1 MSVVFLIGGVQA
13 FFLAFVFAYNKSP
26 VLAARFLKVW
36 ITFLGIHLTVVYL
49 SATGF
54 FKHHPQYF
62 SLTTSLL
69 LLEGPFLYFYVLLA
83 TNKIQKLKIGF
94 LAHAFPFLFFT
105 SYFFYRINLP
115 AVVDRYELIRN
126 ILSDSSNIIVQVFG
140 LFNHLHLIV
149 YLILSIRAIRQ
160 YTRQISDEFSYTDD
174 INLAWLKNVIVGM
187 TAISVLIVAGLILSD
202 LFLFT
207 SHDFKAYMI
216 YSAFSALPF
225 YLSFFAIRQ
234 KIIYPTA
241 IAENFGS
248 KYESSGLSKDDSKEL
263 ASTLEELMKRKQL
276 HLNAKLALKDL
287 AAELSIHP
295 KRLSQVINE
304 NFNQNFFNYINTY
317 RVEEF
322 KKRVHGKKFDH
333 YTLLSIGLDC
343 GFNTK
348 SSFNSIFKKFTGMT
362 PSEYKASLTG
372 GKS

>member
-1 MSVVFLIGGVQA
+1 MSVVFLIGGIQA

-54 FKHHPQYF
+54 FKYHPQYF

-83 TNKIQKLKIGF
+83 TNKIQKLKIEF
-94 LAHAFPFLFFT
+94 LTHAFPFLFFT
-105 SYFFYRINLP
+105 GYFFYRINLP
-115 AVVDRYELIRN
+115 TVADRYELIRN

-149 YLILSIRAIRQ
+149 YLILSIRVIRQ

-174 INLAWLKNVIVGM
+174 INLAWLKNVIIGM
-187 TAISVLIVAGLILSD
+187 IAISLIIIAGLILSD

-216 YSAFSALPF
+216 YSAFAALPF

-234 KIIYPTA
+234 KIIYSAVIESVEP
-241 IAENFGS
+241 
-248 KYESSGLSKDDSKEL
+248 KYESSGLSKDDSKNL
-263 ASTLEELMKRKQL
+263 ALALEQLMKSKQP

-287 AAELSIHP
+287 AAELNIHP

-304 NFNQNFFNYINTY
+304 NFGQNFFNYINAY

-322 KKRVHGKKFDH
+322 KKQVHGKKFDH

-348 SSFNSIFKKFTGMT
+348 SSFNSIFKKFAGMT
-362 PSEYKASLTG
+362 PSEYKTSLTE